1 MEQERQGVRPDA
13 GGLLWEVLESS
24 LASGANAR
32 FEADGRS
39 MLPFVRPGDV
49 LRVRRLADEEPAVG
63 DVVAVQGMP
72 GGGLLVHRV
81 VRYRGDRALI
91 RGDNTTHANGEF
103 SRADILGIVTR
114 VERRGREA
122 WFGAGRW
129 GRLVAWAVR
138 TGLVNRANRA
148 CLKFLALAS
157 RLREHKGDDGN
168 E

>member
-1 MEQERQGVRPDA
+1 VGDNEGRLPALVEA
-13 GGLLWEVLESS
+13 S
-24 LASGANAR
+24 LAAGAEAR

-49 LRVRRLADEEPAVG
+49 LRVRRLADEEPATG
-63 DVVAVQGMP
+63 DVVAVRGMP

-81 VRYRGDRALI
+81 VRCRDGRALI
-91 RGDNTTHANGEF
+91 RGDNTTLANGEWA
-103 SRADILGIVTR
+103 REDILGIVTG
-114 VERRGREA
+114 VERNGRAA

-129 GRLVAWAVR
+129 GWLVAWAVR
-138 TGLVNRANRA
+138 TGLLNKANRA
-148 CLKFLALAS
+148 CLKFRSAVT